1 MLYQLSNP
9 LADGIVISKCF
20 FFFFIGLIMT
30 QLLNGKYPVV
40 DYIAIGFGSAL
51 MALGIGVFLVD
62 AQVVPGGASGLAMAL
77 HYLSGKTLPIGLMI
91 WIINVPLYLWGLKEL
106 GKSFGW
112 RTFYGFTLSSIFID
126 LFRGDVPGLE
136 FIRLQDTQT
145 VQDLL
150 NNDFFFLILIGAALL
165 GLGLGII
172 FKFKGTTAGSDIVAA
187 IMQKKYGIKPGQA
200 IMFVDIIVIAFAGFI
215 IEFKELAE
223 TRPALSLTLYAIFL
237 LFVSARLVDVII
249 DGFDYARAAY
259 IISDKY
265 LEIEEAIQNTLS
277 RGATALKS
285 RGLYQDVEREVIVA
299 IVTLKELG
307 KLQEL
312 IQEIDPDAFVVI
324 NNVHEVLGN
333 GFRRRI

>member
-1 MLYQLSNP
+1 
-9 LADGIVISKCF
+9 
-20 FFFFIGLIMT
+20 MT
-30 QLLNGKYPVV
+30 KLLNSKYPIV
-40 DYIAIGFGSAL
+40 DYIAITIGSAL
-51 MALGIGVFLVD
+51 MAIGISVFLVD
-62 AQVVPGGASGLAMAL
+62 AQVVPGGVSGLAMAL
-77 HYLSGKTLPIGLMI
+77 HYLSGNTLPIGLMI
-91 WIINVPLYLWGLKEL
+91 WVLNVPLYLWGLKEL

-112 RTFYGFTLSSIFID
+112 RTFYGFTLSSFFID
-126 LFRGDVPGLE
+126 FFRGEIPGFE

-145 VQDLL
+145 IKDLL
-150 NNDFFFLILIGAALL
+150 SNDFLFLILIGAALL
-165 GLGLGII
+165 GIGLGII
-172 FKFKGTTAGSDIVAA
+172 FKFKGTTAGSDIIAA
-187 IMQKKYGIKPGQA
+187 ILQKRFGIKPGQA
-200 IMFVDIIVIAFAGFI
+200 IMFVDLFVIALAGLI
-215 IEFKELAE
+215 IEIKDLAVA
-223 TRPALSLTLYAIFL
+223 RPAFSLTLYAVFL
-237 LFVSARLVDVII
+237 LFVSARLVDAII

-285 RGLYQDVEREVIVA
+285 RGLYQNVEREVIVA

-312 IQEIDPDAFVVI
+312 IRDIDPDAFVVI